1 MKCLFRKDSRKPGRI
16 GVLAC
21 TATCD
26 VYGWR
31 PGSRLRTG
39 GDAYSPSKA
48 SNPQYSTIPIFHHS
62 IEVIGKSILFA
73 ITLFMVAPI
82 SASTYELSR
91 GDVKITLESTPDKV
105 VPSADL
111 MLTVTIDSPTY
122 LKVVLPDLRTR
133 FSGFSLA
140 DDFAS
145 DPVEAGGRKRQT
157 YRWRLVPEP
166 AAPKYRLAPFAVET
180 LDQRVS
186 PPRSQTFAT
195 KPVLFSE
202 EGPRP
207 SVTGDP
213 EVTLKPD
220 WIPPT
225 AKTVALWILF
235 VILGL
240 IAFAALVYGLMQ
252 ISRRVKEYKMSPI
265 ERAMAE
271 LHRLLNRNLPG
282 KGLYKDFYIELTMV
296 VRRYI
301 ERTHGIHAPEQ
312 TTQEFLI
319 AAAKHPLF
327 KREVLVQLRTFLE
340 SADLVKFA
348 GQEAT
353 LAMADD
359 ATQKAK
365 RYIEDDSHHADTP
378 SSSKIPHVNG

>member
-1 MKCLFRKDSRKPGRI
+1 MKHLFCMDSRKPGRI

-21 TATCD
+21 TATRE

-31 PGSRLRTG
+31 PGSRQRTG

-48 SNPQYSTIPIFHHS
+48 SNPNISVTNKVFILLAIFFMATPA
-62 IEVIGKSILFA
+62 FA
-73 ITLFMVAPI
+73 VTH
-82 SASTYELSR
+82 ELLT
-91 GDVKITLESTPDKV
+91 GEVKITLESTPDKV
-105 VPSADL
+105 LPAADL
-111 MLTVTIDSPTY
+111 MLTVIIDSPSY
-122 LKVVLPDLRTR
+122 LKVVLPDLRSR

-195 KPVLFSE
+195 KPVLFSD

-207 SVTGDP
+207 AVTGDS

-225 AKTVALWILF
+225 AKTVTLWILF

-240 IAFAALVYGLMQ
+240 IVFAAIVYGLMQ

-271 LHRLLNRNLPG
+271 LNRLLNRNLPG

-312 TTQEFLI
+312 TTQEFLS

-365 RYIEDDSHHADTP
+365 RYIEDDSSHAATP
-378 SSSKIPHVNG
+378 SSSHAPFSNG

>member
-1 MKCLFRKDSRKPGRI
+1 M
-16 GVLAC
+16 
-21 TATCD
+21 TAPVSAATHE
-26 VYGWR
+26 
-31 PGSRLRTG
+31 LLTG
-39 GDAYSPSKA
+39 
-48 SNPQYSTIPIFHHS
+48 
-62 IEVIGKSILFA
+62 E
-73 ITLFMVAPI
+73 
-82 SASTYELSR
+82 
-91 GDVKITLESTPDKV
+91 VKITLESTLDKV
-105 VPSADL
+105 VPAADL

-140 DDFAS
+140 DDFAA
-145 DPVEAGGRKRQT
+145 DPVEAGGRKRQI

-166 AAPKYRLAPFAVET
+166 AALKYRLAPFAVET
-180 LDQRVS
+180 LDSRVS
-186 PPRSQTFAT
+186 PPRRQTYAT
-195 KPVLFSE
+195 KPVLFPG

-225 AKTVALWILF
+225 AKTVTLWILF
-235 VILGL
+235 VLIGL
-240 IAFAALVYGLMQ
+240 VACAAIVYGLMQ

-265 ERAMAE
+265 ERAMVE
-271 LHRLLNRNLPG
+271 LQRLLNRNLPG

-312 TTQEFLI
+312 TTQEFLL
-319 AAAKHPLF
+319 AAAKYPQF
-327 KREVLVQLRTFLE
+327 KHEVLVQLRTFLE

-353 LAMADD
+353 PVMAED

-365 RYIEDDSHHADTP
+365 RYIEDDSRHTDTP
-378 SSSKIPHVNG
+378 SSTPTPLSNG